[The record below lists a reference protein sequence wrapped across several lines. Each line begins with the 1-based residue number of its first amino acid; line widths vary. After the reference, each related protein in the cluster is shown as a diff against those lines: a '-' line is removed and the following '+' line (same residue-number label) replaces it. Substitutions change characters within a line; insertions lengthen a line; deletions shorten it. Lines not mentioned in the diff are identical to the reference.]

1 MGGLFISDVTA
12 RRREDE
18 RRLSDV
24 LDALP
29 AAVYMT
35 DANGRITYY
44 NEAAVDLWGHR
55 PELGTSEWCGSW
67 KLYWPD
73 GTPMPHDGCP
83 MAMALKQRR
92 PIRGVEA
99 VAERPDGTRVLFI
112 PYPTPIFD
120 SSGELVGAVN
130 MLVDITHRKHS
141 EQTLRRQADELAT
154 LATENAS
161 LLRTA
166 ETELEHRRQADV
178 TAQRLAAIV
187 ESSDDAIFWKDLNGV
202 IQSWN
207 NGAERLF
214 GYTVEEAIG
223 RPVTIL
229 YPDDR
234 KDEAPRILARIQRG
248 ERVDHYETIRQ
259 RKDGRLIDISLSVSP
274 VKDTEGRIIGASK
287 IARDITERR
296 RTEEQQRLLL
306 REMNHRVKN
315 LMTLA
320 SSLVTLSA
328 RSAKTPS
335 ELASAVRD
343 RLAALARAHELT
355 LPPTLETETTEKETT
370 LRALI
375 KAIVSPYDPDHSRVT
390 IGGDDFSIGP
400 RAATNMALLLHEF
413 TTNAAKYGALSTAT
427 GRIKIESTNVDGQCV
442 LLWSEHGG
450 PRVVRGNIEGFGTLL
465 SRNTV
470 QHALA
475 GDIVRDWKPEGL
487 SIRLAVACERLTI

>member
-1 MGGLFISDVTA
+1 MGGLLIPDVTTQ
-12 RRREDE
+12 RREDE
-18 RRLSDV
+18 RRLSDI

-35 DANGRITYY
+35 DADGRINYY
-44 NEAAVDLWGHR
+44 NEAAADLWGHR
-55 PELGTSEWCGSW
+55 PQLGTSEWCGSW

-73 GTPMPHDGCP
+73 GTPLPHDECP

-120 SSGELVGAVN
+120 SSGELTGAIN
-130 MLVDITHRKHS
+130 MLVDITHRKQS
-141 EQTLRRQADELAT
+141 EQALRRQADELAT

-161 LLRTA
+161 LLRSA
-166 ETELEHRRQADV
+166 ETELEQRRQADV

-187 ESSDDAIFWKDLNGV
+187 ESSDDAILSKDINGI

-207 NGAERLF
+207 KGAERLF
-214 GYTVEEAIG
+214 GYTAEEVIG

-234 KDEAPRILARIQRG
+234 KDEGPRILARIRRG
-248 ERVDHYETIRQ
+248 ERVDHYETVRQ
-259 RKDGRLIDISLSVSP
+259 RKDGSLIDISLTVSP
-274 VKDTEGRIIGASK
+274 VKDTDGRIIGASK

-296 RTEEQQRLLL
+296 RAEEQQRLLL

-320 SSLVTLSA
+320 SSLVALNA
-328 RSAKTPS
+328 RSATTPS
-335 ELASAVRD
+335 ELATAVQN

-355 LPPTLETETTEKETT
+355 LPRTSEAATTEKETT
-370 LRALI
+370 LHALI

-390 IGGDDFSIGP
+390 ISGLDICIGP

-427 GRIKIESTNVDGQCV
+427 GRIEIECSKDEEQCV
-442 LLWSEHGG
+442 LIWSEHGG
-450 PRVVRGNIEGFGTLL
+450 PRVGRGNAEGFGTLL
-465 SRNTV
+465 SRSTV
-470 QHALA
+470 HSLA

-487 SIRLAVACERLTI
+487 SIRLSVACERLTA

>member
-1 MGGLFISDVTA
+1 MGGLFIPDVTA
-12 RRREDE
+12 QRREDE

-35 DANGRITYY
+35 DADGRINYY
-44 NEAAVDLWGHR
+44 NEAAADLWGHR
-55 PELGTSEWCGSW
+55 PKLGTSEWCGSW

-73 GTPMPHDGCP
+73 GTPLPHDECP

-120 SSGELVGAVN
+120 SSGELIGAIN
-130 MLVDITHRKHS
+130 MLVDITHRKQS
-141 EQTLRRQADELAT
+141 EQVLRRQADELAT

-161 LLRTA
+161 LLRSA
-166 ETELEHRRQADV
+166 EAALEQRRQADV

-187 ESSDDAIFWKDLNGV
+187 ESSDDAILWKDINGV

-207 NGAERLF
+207 KGAERLF
-214 GYTVEEAIG
+214 GYTAEEVLG
-223 RPVTIL
+223 KPVTVLI
-229 YPDDR
+229 PRDR
-234 KDEAPRILARIQRG
+234 QDEEPRILARIHRG
-248 ERVDHYETIRQ
+248 ERVDHYETVRQ
-259 RKDGRLIDISLSVSP
+259 RKDGSLIDISLTVSP
-274 VKDTEGRIIGASK
+274 VKDTDGRIIGASK

-296 RTEEQQRLLL
+296 RAEEQQRLLL

-320 SSLVTLSA
+320 SSLVALSA
-328 RSAKTPS
+328 RSAETPS
-335 ELASAVRD
+335 ELATAVRD

-355 LPPTLETETTEKETT
+355 LPRTAEAATTEQETT
-370 LRALI
+370 LHALI
-375 KAIVSPYDPDHSRVT
+375 RTIVLPYDPDHSRVT
-390 IGGDDFSIGP
+390 ISGADLCIGP

-427 GRIKIESTNVDGQCV
+427 GRIKIECSKDEEQCV
-442 LLWSEHGG
+442 LIWSEHGG
-450 PRVVRGNIEGFGTLL
+450 PRVVPSNNEGFGTLL
-465 SRNTV
+465 SRSTV
-470 QHALA
+470 QHTLA
-475 GDIVRDWKPEGL
+475 GDIVRDWRPEGL
-487 SIRLAVACERLTI
+487 SIRLSVACERLTA